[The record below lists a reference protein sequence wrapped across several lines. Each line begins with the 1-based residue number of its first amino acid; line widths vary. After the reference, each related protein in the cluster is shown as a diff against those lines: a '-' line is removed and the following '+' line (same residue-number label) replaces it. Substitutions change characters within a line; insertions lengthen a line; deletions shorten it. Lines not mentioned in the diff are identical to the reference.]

1 MTALLW
7 LGGGLAAALLLYL
20 FVALLFPEKLS

>member
-1 MTALLW
+1 MTLYWIA
-7 LGGGLAAALLLYL
+7 GGLSVGLLLYL